1 MTKSFFALLMAQF
14 LSAFADNA
22 VLFTIISIVI
32 HSPDNPQWYVPAL
45 QSVFLIAF
53 VVLAPW
59 SGYVADR
66 FAKSQVLLLANFVKA
81 FGGVLLLCEVEPLLA
96 YGIVGVG
103 AAIYSPAKY
112 GILPE
117 LVESD
122 NLVKA
127 NSWIE
132 GSTILAILL
141 GMIIGAK
148 VADVSTNIALGGAVS
163 LFLFSALI
171 ACYLPKYRCDYLT
184 DVRPSLSEFYRQI
197 GHFFMQPLAYVVIFS
212 GALFW
217 AVAATLRVILVG
229 WAPVVLKLNTASDIA
244 QLTLFL
250 AIGIIIGSSV
260 VSKLISLKSL
270 SRVGFAAYGMALSII
285 SLSFTDV
292 MLYAQLILLLTGI
305 MGGVFIVPIN
315 AALQNIGVNNIGTG
329 HAVAIQGFFQNVAM
343 LFALSIYSYA
353 VAQSLSPIAAMLSL
367 GIVFFVAV
375 LALTLYHFYVNKPI
389 YKQHL

>member
-1 MTKSFFALLMAQF
+1 MTKSFFALLIAQF

-22 VLFTIISIVI
+22 VLFTIITIVI
-32 HSPDNPQWYVPAL
+32 QSPDNPQWYVPAL
-45 QSVFLIAF
+45 QSAFLIAF

-66 FAKSQVLLLANFVKA
+66 FAKSYVLLFANIAKA
-81 FGGVLLLCEVEPLLA
+81 FGGVLLLSEVDPLLA
-96 YGIVGVG
+96 YGVVGVG

-117 LVESD
+117 LVKSD

-141 GMIIGAK
+141 GMVIGAK
-148 VADVSTNIALGGAVS
+148 VADASTNIALSGAVS
-163 LFLFSALI
+163 LFLLSAVI
-171 ACYLPKYRCDYLT
+171 TWYLPKYRCDYVA
-184 DVRPSLSEFYRQI
+184 DAYPSLGSFFRQI
-197 GHFFMQPLAYVVIFS
+197 GHIFRQPLAYFVIFS

-229 WAPVVLKLNTASDIA
+229 WAPLVLKLNTASDIA
-244 QLTLFL
+244 QLTLYL

-260 VSKLISLKSL
+260 VSKLISLKNL
-270 SRVGFAAYGMALSII
+270 SRVNFAGYAMALSIVG
-285 SLSFTDV
+285 LSYTDV
-292 MLYAQLILLLTGI
+292 MLNAQMILLLTGI

-315 AALQNIGVNNIGTG
+315 AALQNIGVSDIGTG

-343 LFALSIYSYA
+343 LCALSIYSYA
-353 VAQSLSPIAAMLSL
+353 VAQLISPIAAMLSL
-367 GIVFFVAV
+367 GILFFVAV
-375 LALTLYHFYVNKPI
+375 LALSLYHFYVIKPS
-389 YKQHL
+389 L

>member
-45 QSVFLIAF
+45 QSAFLIAF

-81 FGGVLLLCEVEPLLA
+81 FGCVLLLCEVEPLFA
-96 YGIVGVG
+96 YGIVGMG

-148 VADVSTNIALGGAVS
+148 VAEASTNIALGGAVG
-163 LFLFSALI
+163 LFLLSALI

-184 DVRPSLSEFYRQI
+184 DVRPSLSDFFRHI
-197 GHFFMQPLAYVVIFS
+197 MHLFMQPLACFVIFS

-217 AVAATLRVILVG
+217 AVAVTLRVILVG

-260 VSKLISLKSL
+260 VSKLISLKNL

-367 GIVFFVAV
+367 GVVFFVAV

>member
-1 MTKSFFALLMAQF
+1 MTKSFFALLIAQF

-22 VLFTIISIVI
+22 VLFTLITIVI

-45 QSVFLIAF
+45 QSAFLIAF

-81 FGGVLLLCEVEPLLA
+81 FGGVLLLCEVEPLFA
-96 YGIVGVG
+96 YGIVGMG

-148 VADVSTNIALGGAVS
+148 VADASTNIALGGAVS

-171 ACYLPKYRCDYLT
+171 TWYLPKYQCDYLT
-184 DVRPSLSEFYRQI
+184 DAHPSLAGFFRQI
-197 GHFFMQPLAYVVIFS
+197 GPFFIQPLAYFVIFS

-260 VSKLISLKSL
+260 VSKLISLKNL
-270 SRVGFAAYGMALSII
+270 SRVGFSAYGMALSII

-292 MLYAQLILLLTGI
+292 VLYAQLILLLTGI

-353 VAQSLSPIAAMLSL
+353 VTQSLSPIVAMLSL
-367 GIVFFVAV
+367 GVVFFVAV

>member
-1 MTKSFFALLMAQF
+1 MTKSFFTLLMAQF

-22 VLFTIISIVI
+22 VLFTIITIVI

-45 QSVFLIAF
+45 QSAFLIAF

-66 FAKSQVLLLANFVKA
+66 FAKSQVLLLANVVKA

-148 VADVSTNIALGGAVS
+148 VADASTNIALGGAVS

-184 DVRPSLSEFYRQI
+184 DVHPSL
-197 GHFFMQPLAYVVIFS
+197 A
-212 GALFW
+212 
-217 AVAATLRVILVG
+217 
-229 WAPVVLKLNTASDIA
+229 
-244 QLTLFL
+244 
-250 AIGIIIGSSV
+250 
-260 VSKLISLKSL
+260 
-270 SRVGFAAYGMALSII
+270 
-285 SLSFTDV
+285 
-292 MLYAQLILLLTGI
+292 
-305 MGGVFIVPIN
+305 
-315 AALQNIGVNNIGTG
+315 
-329 HAVAIQGFFQNVAM
+329 
-343 LFALSIYSYA
+343 
-353 VAQSLSPIAAMLSL
+353 
-367 GIVFFVAV
+367 
-375 LALTLYHFYVNKPI
+375 
-389 YKQHL
+389 